1 MIQLEVKLLKDVSLD
16 HGYHFLGENIAANL
30 RSLLIRQHNIFVVLD
45 GDDEAD
51 DHDELVDLPLHKL
64 VLLNVPITVNDGRHD
79 SLILEVV
86 VFLKLNKMK

>member
-16 HGYHFLGENIAANL
+16 HSYHFLGENITTNL
-30 RSLLIRQHNIFVVLD
+30 RSLLIRQHNILVVLD

-64 VLLNVPITVNDGRHD
+64 VLLNVPITINDGRHD